1 MDGLM
6 GLFVLVGTLRPAGP
20 VQSAR
25 AFLQPAPARA
35 WERCT
40 RTCRAWERGRHS
52 PAPLLA

>member
-25 AFLQPAPARA
+25 AFLLQPAPARA
-35 WERCT
+35 VRGSAAVTRRRRCLPD
-40 RTCRAWERGRHS
+40 REG
-52 PAPLLA
+52 